1 MEAAFGVGLEQLH
14 LRGSPT
20 VTENA
25 TRAWVRRETIT
36 HGGPAM
42 RVWGGRAAEG
52 EGADLG
58 LGEGRGDGSGKK
70 EHHGA

>member
-1 MEAAFGVGLEQLH
+1 MWRGGSAHLFEVELLEAAFGVGLEQLH

-36 HGGPAM
+36 HGLAM
-42 RVWGGRAAEG
+42 RVLGWAGGG
-52 EGADLG
+52 GG
-58 LGEGRGDGSGKK
+58 GG
-70 EHHGA
+70 